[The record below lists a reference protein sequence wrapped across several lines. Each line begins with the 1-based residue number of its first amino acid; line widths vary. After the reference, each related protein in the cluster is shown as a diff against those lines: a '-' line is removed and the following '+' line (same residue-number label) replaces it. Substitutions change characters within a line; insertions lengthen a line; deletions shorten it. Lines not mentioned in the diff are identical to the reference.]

1 MKIIILDDHK
11 IFGESLRALLME
23 NAEISQCD
31 FVSAIEEFDKKIE
44 TDSYDI
50 CLLDINLDKNSGFDV
65 LKNLRAKKFGFK
77 ILILSSY
84 TNPIYKKKALDLGAA
99 GYISKS
105 IDSKSLIEKICQIN
119 NGFSFTNEKHFENPL
134 TKREEEVLKALITGK
149 TNTQIA
155 KDLYISERTLYHH
168 IENIYEK
175 LKVENK
181 VELYGKALE
190 LGYVD
195 RFYFLP

>member
-23 NAEISQCD
+23 STEISQCD
-31 FVSAIEEFDKKIE
+31 FVSDIEGFYKKIE
-44 TDSYDI
+44 TDPYDI
-50 CLLDINLDKNSGFDV
+50 CILDINLDKNSGFDV
-65 LKNLRAKKFGFK
+65 LKELSARKAKLK
-77 ILILSSY
+77 IIILSSY

-119 NGFSFTNEKHFENPL
+119 NGLCTGDENIIENPL
-134 TKREEEVLKALITGK
+134 TKREEEVLKALLTGE

-155 KDLYISERTLYHH
+155 QDLFISERTLYHH

-175 LKVENK
+175 LGVENK

-190 LGYVD
+190 LGYIED
-195 RFYFLP
+195 F

>member
-23 NAEISQCD
+23 STEISQCD
-31 FVSAIEEFDKKIE
+31 FVSAIEEFYKKIE

-65 LKNLRAKKFGFK
+65 LKELSARKAKLKT
-77 ILILSSY
+77 IILSSY

-119 NGFSFTNEKHFENPL
+119 NGLCTGDENIIENPL
-134 TKREEEVLKALITGK
+134 TKREEEVLKALLTGE

-155 KDLYISERTLYHH
+155 KDLFISERTLYHH

-175 LKVENK
+175 LGVENK

-195 RFYFLP
+195 QF

>member
-11 IFGESLRALLME
+11 IFGESLQNLLLE
-23 NAEISQCD
+23 SDDINICD
-31 FVSAIEEFDKKIE
+31 FVSDIEGFYKKIE
-44 TDSYDI
+44 TDPYDI
-50 CLLDINLDKNSGFDV
+50 CILDINLDKNSGFDV
-65 LKNLRAKKFGFK
+65 LKELSARKAKLKT
-77 ILILSSY
+77 IILSSY

-119 NGFSFTNEKHFENPL
+119 NGLCTGDENIIENPL
-134 TKREEEVLKALITGK
+134 TKREEEVLKALLTGE

-155 KDLYISERTLYHH
+155 KDLFISERTLYHH

-175 LKVENK
+175 LGVENK

-190 LGYVD
+190 LGYVED
-195 RFYFLP
+195 F

>member
-11 IFGESLRALLME
+11 IFGESLQNLLLE
-23 NAEISQCD
+23 SDDINICD
-31 FVSAIEEFDKKIE
+31 FVSDIEGFYKKIE
-44 TDSYDI
+44 TDPYDI
-50 CLLDINLDKNSGFDV
+50 CILDINLDKNSGFDV
-65 LKNLRAKKFGFK
+65 LKELSARKAKLKTV
-77 ILILSSY
+77 ILSSY
-84 TNPIYKKKALDLGAA
+84 INQIYKKKALDLGAA

-119 NGFSFTNEKHFENPL
+119 NGFSFKDEKHFENPL
-134 TKREEEVLKALITGK
+134 TKREEEVLKALLTGE

-155 KDLYISERTLYHH
+155 KDLFISERTLYHH

-175 LKVENK
+175 LGVENK

-190 LGYVD
+190 LGYVED
-195 RFYFLP
+195 F

>member
-11 IFGESLRALLME
+11 IFGESLQNLLLE
-23 NAEISQCD
+23 SDDINICD
-31 FVSAIEEFDKKIE
+31 FVSDIEGFYKKIE
-44 TDSYDI
+44 IDPYDI
-50 CLLDINLDKNSGFDV
+50 CILDINLDKNSGFDV
-65 LKNLRAKKFGFK
+65 LKELSARKAKLKTV
-77 ILILSSY
+77 ILSSY

-119 NGFSFTNEKHFENPL
+119 NGFSFKDEKHFENPL
-134 TKREEEVLKALITGK
+134 TKREEEVLKALLTGE

-155 KDLYISERTLYHH
+155 KDLFISERTLYHH

-175 LKVENK
+175 LGVENK

-190 LGYVD
+190 LGYIED
-195 RFYFLP
+195 F

>member
-23 NAEISQCD
+23 STEISQCD
-31 FVSAIEEFDKKIE
+31 FVSAIEEFYKKIE

-65 LKNLRAKKFGFK
+65 LKELSARKAKLKT
-77 ILILSSY
+77 IILSSY

-105 IDSKSLIEKICQIN
+105 IDSKSLIEKICKIN
-119 NGFSFTNEKHFENPL
+119 NGLCTGDENIIENPL
-134 TKREEEVLKALITGK
+134 TKREEEVLKALLTGE

-155 KDLYISERTLYHH
+155 QDLFISERTLYHH

-175 LKVENK
+175 LGVENK
-181 VELYGKALE
+181 VELYRKALE
-190 LGYVD
+190 LGYIED
-195 RFYFLP
+195 F

>member
-11 IFGESLRALLME
+11 IFGESLQNLLLE
-23 NAEISQCD
+23 SDDINICD
-31 FVSAIEEFDKKIE
+31 FVSDIEGFYKKIE

-65 LKNLRAKKFGFK
+65 LKELSARKAKLKT
-77 ILILSSY
+77 IILSSY

-105 IDSKSLIEKICQIN
+105 IDSKSLIEKICKIN
-119 NGFSFTNEKHFENPL
+119 NGFSFKDEKHFENPL
-134 TKREEEVLKALITGK
+134 TKREEEVLKALLTGE

-155 KDLYISERTLYHH
+155 KDLFISERTLYHH

-175 LKVENK
+175 LGVENK

-195 RFYFLP
+195 QF

>member
-11 IFGESLRALLME
+11 IFGESLQNLLLE
-23 NAEISQCD
+23 SDDINICD
-31 FVSAIEEFDKKIE
+31 FVSDIEGFYKKIE
-44 TDSYDI
+44 TDPYDI
-50 CLLDINLDKNSGFDV
+50 CILDINLDKNSGFDV
-65 LKNLRAKKFGFK
+65 LKELSARKVKLK
-77 ILILSSY
+77 TVILSSY

-119 NGFSFTNEKHFENPL
+119 NGFSFKDEKHFENLL
-134 TKREEEVLKALITGK
+134 TKREEEVLKALLTGE

-155 KDLYISERTLYHH
+155 KDLFISERTLYHH

-175 LKVENK
+175 LGVENK

-195 RFYFLP
+195 QF

>member
-23 NAEISQCD
+23 STEISQCD
-31 FVSAIEEFDKKIE
+31 FVSAIEEFYKKIE

-65 LKNLRAKKFGFK
+65 LKELSARKSKLK
-77 ILILSSY
+77 TIILSSY

-119 NGFSFTNEKHFENPL
+119 NGLCTGDENIIENPL
-134 TKREEEVLKALITGK
+134 TKREEEALKALLTGE

-155 KDLYISERTLYHH
+155 KDLFISERTLYHH

-175 LKVENK
+175 LGVENK

-190 LGYVD
+190 LGYVED
-195 RFYFLP
+195 F

>member
-11 IFGESLRALLME
+11 IFGESLQNLLLE
-23 NAEISQCD
+23 SDDINICD
-31 FVSAIEEFDKKIE
+31 FVSDIEGFYKKIE
-44 TDSYDI
+44 TDPYDI
-50 CLLDINLDKNSGFDV
+50 CILDINLDKNSGFDV
-65 LKNLRAKKFGFK
+65 LKELSARKAKLKT
-77 ILILSSY
+77 IILSSY

-119 NGFSFTNEKHFENPL
+119 NGLCTGDENIIENPL
-134 TKREEEVLKALITGK
+134 TKREEEVLKALLTGE

-155 KDLYISERTLYHH
+155 KDLFISERTLYHH

-175 LKVENK
+175 LGVENK

-190 LGYVD
+190 LGYID
-195 RFYFLP
+195 DF

>member
-23 NAEISQCD
+23 STEISQCD
-31 FVSAIEEFDKKIE
+31 FVSAIEEFYKKIE

-65 LKNLRAKKFGFK
+65 LKELSARKAKLKT
-77 ILILSSY
+77 IILSSY

-119 NGFSFTNEKHFENPL
+119 NGLCTGDENIIENPL
-134 TKREEEVLKALITGK
+134 TKREEEVLKALLTGE

-155 KDLYISERTLYHH
+155 QDLFISERTLYHH

-175 LKVENK
+175 LGVENK

-195 RFYFLP
+195 QF

>member
-11 IFGESLRALLME
+11 IFGESLQNLLLE
-23 NAEISQCD
+23 SDDINICD
-31 FVSAIEEFDKKIE
+31 FVSDIEGFYKKIE
-44 TDSYDI
+44 TDPYDI
-50 CLLDINLDKNSGFDV
+50 CILDINLDKNSGFDV
-65 LKNLRAKKFGFK
+65 LKELSARKVKLK
-77 ILILSSY
+77 TVILSSY

-119 NGFSFTNEKHFENPL
+119 NGFSFKDEKHFENPL
-134 TKREEEVLKALITGK
+134 TKREEEVLKALITGE

-155 KDLYISERTLYHH
+155 QDLFISERTLYHH

-175 LKVENK
+175 LGVENK
-181 VELYGKALE
+181 VELYRKALE

-195 RFYFLP
+195 QF

>member
-1 MKIIILDDHK
+1 M
-11 IFGESLRALLME
+11 
-23 NAEISQCD
+23 
-31 FVSAIEEFDKKIE
+31 
-44 TDSYDI
+44 
-50 CLLDINLDKNSGFDV
+50 
-65 LKNLRAKKFGFK
+65 RAKKFGFK

-105 IDSKSLIEKICQIN
+105 IDSKSLIEKICRIN

-155 KDLYISERTLYHH
+155 KDLYISERTLYNH

-190 LGYVD
+190 LGYVNQ
-195 RFYFLP
+195 F

>member
-11 IFGESLRALLME
+11 IFGESLQNLLLE
-23 NAEISQCD
+23 SDDINICD
-31 FVSAIEEFDKKIE
+31 FVSDIEGFYKKIE
-44 TDSYDI
+44 TDPYDI
-50 CLLDINLDKNSGFDV
+50 CILDINLDKNSGFDV
-65 LKNLRAKKFGFK
+65 LKELSARKVKLK
-77 ILILSSY
+77 TVILSSY

-119 NGFSFTNEKHFENPL
+119 NGFSFKDEKYFENPL
-134 TKREEEVLKALITGK
+134 TKREEEVLKALITGE

-155 KDLYISERTLYHH
+155 QDLFISERTLYHH

-175 LKVENK
+175 LGVENK

-190 LGYVD
+190 LGYIED
-195 RFYFLP
+195 F

>member
-11 IFGESLRALLME
+11 IFGESLQNLLLE
-23 NAEISQCD
+23 SDDINICD
-31 FVSAIEEFDKKIE
+31 FVSDIEGFYKKIE

-65 LKNLRAKKFGFK
+65 LKELSARKAKFK
-77 ILILSSY
+77 TIILSSY

-119 NGFSFTNEKHFENPL
+119 NGLSFKDEKHFENPL
-134 TKREEEVLKALITGK
+134 TKREEEVLKSLLTGE
-149 TNTQIA
+149 TNTKIA
-155 KDLYISERTLYHH
+155 KDLFISERTLYHH

-175 LKVENK
+175 LGVENK

-195 RFYFLP
+195 RF

>member
-11 IFGESLRALLME
+11 IFGESLRALLMDST
-23 NAEISQCD
+23 EISRCD
-31 FVSAIEEFDKKIE
+31 FVSEIEEFYKKIE
-44 TDSYDI
+44 EKSYDI

-119 NGFSFTNEKHFENPL
+119 DGLLTCDENLIENPL

-190 LGYVD
+190 LGYID
-195 RFYFLP
+195 QF

>member
-31 FVSAIEEFDKKIE
+31 FVSEIEEFYKKIE
-44 TDSYDI
+44 EKSYDI

-168 IENIYEK
+168 IENIYNK

-195 RFYFLP
+195 RF

>member
-11 IFGESLRALLME
+11 IFGESLQNLLLE
-23 NAEISQCD
+23 SDDINICD
-31 FVSAIEEFDKKIE
+31 FVSDIEGFYKKIE
-44 TDSYDI
+44 TDPYDI
-50 CLLDINLDKNSGFDV
+50 CILDINLDKNSGFDV
-65 LKNLRAKKFGFK
+65 LKELSARKVKLK
-77 ILILSSY
+77 TVILSSY

-105 IDSKSLIEKICQIN
+105 IDSKSLIEKICQSN
-119 NGFSFTNEKHFENPL
+119 NGFSFKDEKHFENPL
-134 TKREEEVLKALITGK
+134 TKREEEVLKALLTGE

-155 KDLYISERTLYHH
+155 KDLFISERTLYHH

-175 LKVENK
+175 LGVENK

-195 RFYFLP
+195 QF

>member
-11 IFGESLRALLME
+11 IFGESLQNLLLE
-23 NAEISQCD
+23 SDDINICD
-31 FVSAIEEFDKKIE
+31 FVSDIEGFYKKIE

-65 LKNLRAKKFGFK
+65 LKELSARKAKLKT
-77 ILILSSY
+77 IILSSY

-119 NGFSFTNEKHFENPL
+119 NGFSFKDEKHFENPL
-134 TKREEEVLKALITGK
+134 TKREEEVLKALLTGE

-155 KDLYISERTLYHH
+155 KDLFISERTLYHH

-175 LKVENK
+175 LGVENK

-190 LGYVD
+190 LGYVED
-195 RFYFLP
+195 F

>member
-11 IFGESLRALLME
+11 IFGESLKALLLE
-23 NAEISQCD
+23 SSEISKCD
-31 FVSAIEEFDKKIE
+31 FVSDVEEFFEKIE
-44 TDSYDI
+44 VNSYDI

-65 LKNLRAKKFGFK
+65 LKNLSASK
-77 ILILSSY
+77 INIKTVILSSY

-99 GYISKS
+99 GFLSKF

-119 NGFSFTNEKHFENPL
+119 NGLWTEDENLIENPL
-134 TKREEEVLKALITGK
+134 TKREEEVLKELITGE

-155 KDLYISERTLYHH
+155 KDLFISERTLYHH

-175 LKVENK
+175 LGVENK
-181 VELYGKALE
+181 VELYAKALE

-195 RFYFLP
+195 RF

>member
-11 IFGESLRALLME
+11 IFGESLQNILLE
-23 NAEISQCD
+23 SDDINICD
-31 FVSAIEEFDKKIE
+31 FVSDVGEFYNKIE
-44 TDSYDI
+44 AKAYDI
-50 CLLDINLDKNSGFDV
+50 CLLDINLDKSSGFEV
-65 LKNLRAKKFGFK
+65 LKDLRTKKKGFK

-119 NGFSFTNEKHFENPL
+119 DGLLTCDENLIENPL
-134 TKREEEVLKALITGK
+134 TKREEEVLKALLTGE

-155 KDLYISERTLYHH
+155 KDLFISERTLYHH

-175 LKVENK
+175 LGVENK

-195 RFYFLP
+195 PV

>member
-11 IFGESLRALLME
+11 IFGESLQNLLLE
-23 NAEISQCD
+23 SDDINICD
-31 FVSAIEEFDKKIE
+31 FVSDIEGFYKKIE
-44 TDSYDI
+44 TDPYDI
-50 CLLDINLDKNSGFDV
+50 CILDINLDKNSGFDV
-65 LKNLRAKKFGFK
+65 LKELSARKVKLK
-77 ILILSSY
+77 TVILSSY

-119 NGFSFTNEKHFENPL
+119 NGFSFKDEKHFENPL
-134 TKREEEVLKALITGK
+134 TKREEEVLKALLTGE

-155 KDLYISERTLYHH
+155 KDLFISERTLYHH

-175 LKVENK
+175 LGVENK

-195 RFYFLP
+195 QF

>member
-1 MKIIILDDHK
+1 MKIIILDDHR

-23 NAEISQCD
+23 SREISQCD
-31 FVSAIEEFDKKIE
+31 FVSEIEGFYKKIE
-44 TDSYDI
+44 EKVYDI

-65 LKNLRAKKFGFK
+65 LKDLRAKKPVFK
-77 ILILSSY
+77 TVILSSY

-99 GYISKS
+99 GFLSKS
-105 IDSKSLIEKICQIN
+105 IDSQTLIEKICQIN
-119 NGFSFTNEKHFENPL
+119 DGLLACDENPIENPL
-134 TKREEEVLKALITGK
+134 TKREEEVLKELITGK

-175 LKVENK
+175 LSVENK
-181 VELYGKALE
+181 VELYAKALE
-190 LGYVD
+190 LGYIED
-195 RFYFLP
+195 F

>member
-11 IFGESLRALLME
+11 IFGESLRDLLME
-23 NAEISQCD
+23 STEISQCD
-31 FVSAIEEFDKKIE
+31 FVSAIEEFYKKIE

-65 LKNLRAKKFGFK
+65 LKELSARKAKLKTV
-77 ILILSSY
+77 ILSSY
-84 TNPIYKKKALDLGAA
+84 INPIYKKKALDLGAA

-119 NGFSFTNEKHFENPL
+119 NGLCTGDENIIENPL
-134 TKREEEVLKALITGK
+134 TKREEEVLKALLTGE

-155 KDLYISERTLYHH
+155 KDLFISERTLYHH

-175 LKVENK
+175 LGVENK

-190 LGYVD
+190 LGYIED
-195 RFYFLP
+195 F